1 MSKKTI
7 ISVSIIILV
16 LLVAGISYMMWSL
29 NTNLTDAQKKNTNL
43 SSKLQDT
50 SSQLQQVSSQLNDA
64 TGQLNDATNQLNS
77 QKKSQEAKQQQLQQS
92 EGLLKVTSPKDGDQL
107 CYGNSYTVAW
117 QAPSDMRSVTVT
129 LYTPISS
136 SILGSFPAIGSTL
149 NGVGQG
155 GFLWDLK
162 NQAGYIVPA
171 NQVYTITISGIYQ
184 GQQTATSS
192 EGLFS
197 VGNCN

>member
-1 MSKKTI
+1 
-7 ISVSIIILV
+7 
-16 LLVAGISYMMWSL
+16 MMWSL